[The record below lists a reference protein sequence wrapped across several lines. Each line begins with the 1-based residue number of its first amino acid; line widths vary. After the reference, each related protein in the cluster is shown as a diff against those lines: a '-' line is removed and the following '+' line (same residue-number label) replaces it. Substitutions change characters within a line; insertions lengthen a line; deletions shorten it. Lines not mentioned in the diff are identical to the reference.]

1 MTTIVANTFNWIGLE
16 SIAQFFVNLNE
27 KRIKRKEIKTTIRQL
42 SALSD
47 RELNDMGLT
56 RGDIYSVAHGTFHR
70 EHPNTKVNRNLQG
83 WV

>member
-1 MTTIVANTFNWIGLE
+1 MTTIVANTFNAISFDWLRTPITA
-16 SIAQFFVNLNE
+16 IQ
-27 KRIKRKEIKTTIRQL
+27 KRMERRKTIRQL

-47 RELNDMGLT
+47 RDLNDMGIT